1 MPACQRVY
9 QKLTEYSTTNKLEYA
24 VNKYSISASVTAEDA
39 DHIHARPQRGAM
51 GTSPLQDI
59 TVFELR
65 ATEIPLV
72 MKGGVVKRNHMH

>member
-1 MPACQRVY
+1 
-9 QKLTEYSTTNKLEYA
+9 
-24 VNKYSISASVTAEDA
+24 
-39 DHIHARPQRGAM
+39 M